1 MEQDKTAHL
10 RPDQEETSLRK
21 CPQCDTIFSAITYC
35 PNDGTKL
42 ESHHAEGIG
51 SVLFADKYQVIEEI
65 GKGGMGTVYRVKQVL
80 LDKIFALK
88 VIPSH
93 YLNEQLAVRFQ
104 REARTMASL
113 DHPNLARISDFGIW
127 LNQPFMVMEYIDGNS
142 LSKLISERVI
152 PPAQAVELFSQ
163 VLDGLTHAHERGVL
177 HRDIKPS
184 NIMIQSDNGVNKAV
198 LLDFGIAKK
207 IDSQDGVV
215 STQALTRTGEMIG
228 SPLYMSPEQAR
239 GDKLTE
245 RSDLYSLGCAMFE
258 SLTGTPPFVGKT
270 AVETFFLHI
279 EQTPPTLKEA
289 ALGREFTPG
298 LETVIRKLLAKN
310 PVDRFVSA
318 EELKHALALCLHSE
332 PIHREVKIETI
343 KKKTTPILPIAIL
356 AITSIILV
364 SIVGL
369 LLEQGEKTSKLQA
382 KKLTLPPDPA
392 IRLLPLEIPNEV
404 ISNDNEISLHAEANR
419 NGRVTRGNG
428 TLILDR
434 QIIDERA
441 ADEISHNQSLQKLG
455 INYSTF
461 PKHMLSN
468 LPRRLDYLEL
478 IGSGLTSEDFKAIA
492 KNRSIRELNV
502 RVNAVDA
509 RCIQNL
515 AGMPNL
521 EVLDLNGTHIDAAAL
536 KELKLLENL
545 RGLVLSDNELID
557 DQAIIPIAYLK
568 SLEWLDISNTRV
580 TPRGLKTLSRLEN
593 LKKLGVKKLALAD
606 DDVQVLNNFKHIKVL
621 KLSGNSISS
630 EGFETLKPTPIYT
643 ELDLSE
649 TLLEDD
655 AAPHLLKFKNL
666 NSLHIS
672 KTRITAS
679 GFLTLHKLP
688 LTAIWCKK
696 CNISINQAYEFLD
709 KCPTCQ
715 VVYYTHNDDDALT
728 REDYLR
734 EKEKLSRS
742 KR

>member
-10 RPDQEETSLRK
+10 RSDQEETSLRK
-21 CPQCDTIFSAITYC
+21 CPHCDTIFSAITYC

-93 YLNEQLAVRFQ
+93 YLSEQLAVRFQ

-127 LNQPFMVMEYIDGNS
+127 LNQPFMVMEYIDGNA

-163 VLDGLTHAHERGVL
+163 VLDGLTHAHEKGVL

-184 NIMIQSDNGVNKAV
+184 NIMIQSENGANKAV

-207 IDSQDGVV
+207 IDSEDGVV

-289 ALGREFTPG
+289 ALGREFAPG

-310 PVDRFVSA
+310 PDDRFASA
-318 EELKHALALCLHSE
+318 EELKHALALCLHND

-343 KKKTTPILPIAIL
+343 KKKTIPILPIAIL
-356 AITSIILV
+356 AITAIILV

-392 IRLLPLEIPNEV
+392 IRLLPPEIPNEV

-441 ADEISHNQSLQKLG
+441 ADAISHDQSLEKLG

-461 PKHMLSN
+461 PKHMLSS

-478 IGSGLTSEDFKAIA
+478 IGSGLTSEDFKSIA

-509 RCIQNL
+509 KCIQNL

-557 DQAIIPIAYLK
+557 DQAIVPIAYL
-568 SLEWLDISNTRV
+568 SRLEWLDISNTRV
-580 TPRGLKTLSRLEN
+580 TPRGLKTLSHLEF

-606 DDVQVLNNFKHIKVL
+606 DDVQVLNNFKNIKVL
-621 KLSGNSISS
+621 KLAGNSISS

-643 ELDLSE
+643 EIDLSE

-672 KTRITAS
+672 KTRITAR

-696 CNISINQAYEFLD
+696 CNISINHAYEFLD

-715 VVYYTHNDDDALT
+715 VVYYTHNDDDAFT

-734 EKEKLSRS
+734 EKARLSHS